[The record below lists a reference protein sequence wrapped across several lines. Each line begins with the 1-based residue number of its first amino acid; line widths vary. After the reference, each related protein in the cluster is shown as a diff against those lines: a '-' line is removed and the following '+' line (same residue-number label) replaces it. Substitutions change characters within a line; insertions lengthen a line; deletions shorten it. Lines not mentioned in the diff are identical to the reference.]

1 MTLLFIECSAKE
13 IHLLCRG
20 VASMRHMKREL
31 LFHSEKAACLVPRR
45 TKEMSNEKMN
55 YKPYI
60 IGTIILKFGM

>member
-13 IHLLCRG
+13 IHLLYRG

-31 LFHSEKAACLVPRR
+31 LFHSEKAACLVPRC
-45 TKEMSNEKMN
+45 TKEMSNEKLN

-60 IGTIILKFGM
+60 IGTIIHKFGR